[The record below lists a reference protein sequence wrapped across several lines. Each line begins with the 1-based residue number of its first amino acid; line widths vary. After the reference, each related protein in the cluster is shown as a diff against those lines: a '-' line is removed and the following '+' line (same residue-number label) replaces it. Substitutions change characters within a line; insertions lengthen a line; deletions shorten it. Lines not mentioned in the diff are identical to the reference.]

1 MIHAAHLKV
10 GKGTHSE
17 MQCTVSLC
25 VENRTKIGPKIGPNL
40 LHIRR
45 DSDALPLTAA
55 LLFPGLKADLCVL
68 L

>member
-1 MIHAAHLKV
+1 MIHTAHLKV
-10 GKGTHSE
+10 GKGIQGE

-25 VENRTKIGPKIGPNL
+25 VENRTKIGPKIGPN

-55 LLFPGLKADLCVL
+55 LLFPGLKADLCAL